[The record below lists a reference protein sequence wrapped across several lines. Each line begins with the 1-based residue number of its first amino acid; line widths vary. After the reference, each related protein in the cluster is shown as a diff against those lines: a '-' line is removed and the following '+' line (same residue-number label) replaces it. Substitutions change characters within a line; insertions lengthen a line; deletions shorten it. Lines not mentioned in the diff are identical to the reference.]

1 MYKFLNLKD
10 SKGLRRNEVAVI
22 FVRDIFY
29 NIIEYFFRSVYQI
42 LVYEVAECFVCWTI
56 INRGVLHKLI
66 IPQKAHNRK

>member
-1 MYKFLNLKD
+1 M
-10 SKGLRRNEVAVI
+10 
-22 FVRDIFY
+22 RDIFY
-29 NIIEYFFRSVYQI
+29 NIIEYFFRSVYEI